1 VIAYIVASPARLL
14 AAVLAAWGI
23 GCGFLGYAAGRI
35 NRGRECLSCGRP
47 FQGGVCRPA
56 REARAARPGPLPRRA
71 PGQPHPAAYLAHWR
85 VRHCGCQESL
95 APPRLIPCPSH
106 ASQQA
111 EILRLL
117 GIEAAET
124 RKARRP

>member
-1 VIAYIVASPARLL
+1 MTAEQL
-14 AAVLAAWGI
+14 AAFTAVAWSA
-23 GCGFLGYAAGRI
+23 GCAFLGWAACRV
-35 NRGRECLSCGRP
+35 NHRRECLDCGRP
-47 FQGGVCRPA
+47 FQSGVCHPCAARQA

-71 PGQPHPAAYLAHWR
+71 PGQPYPAAYLAHWR